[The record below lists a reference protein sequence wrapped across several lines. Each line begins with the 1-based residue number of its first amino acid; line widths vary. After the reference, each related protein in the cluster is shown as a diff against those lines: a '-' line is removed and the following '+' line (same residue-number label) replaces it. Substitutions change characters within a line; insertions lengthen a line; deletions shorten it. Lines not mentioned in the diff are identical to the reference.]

1 MVILFEFFPLYM
13 VIFDGIGNPT
23 RNFDDL
29 VEIYHPVIEEFANW
43 KAWPI

>member
-23 RNFDDL
+23 RNFD
-29 VEIYHPVIEEFANW
+29 EIQPLYMVI
-43 KAWPI
+43 